1 LDNLQI
7 ESSIN
12 EIRKRSGTVT
22 AFNKNKILLNQKD
35 EDLSFIIEINKNC
48 TIERDKIKTLCTH
61 KLYPNSSYPLCGDY
75 NLTKISLKQKDENM
89 QEVSR
94 PTAHL
99 QQNHANGVVYVS

>member
-1 LDNLQI
+1 V
-7 ESSIN
+7 
-12 EIRKRSGTVT
+12 KGTRSKLIVHISY
-22 AFNKNKILLNQKD
+22 ILIL
-35 EDLSFIIEINKNC
+35 
-48 TIERDKIKTLCTH
+48 
-61 KLYPNSSYPLCGDY
+61 PPLCGDY